1 MKPII
6 ALSFLA
12 LACAKTGGDSSLP
25 ESEPIS
31 GPTHTIWAG
40 WNHTWGMLSHRAS
53 YIQVE
58 SGTGETASSGI
69 VGGDWS
75 TGDTWT
81 DDVEYRIHQQHVTGE
96 VLQVELGS
104 ATLIVGPEGTDGTS
118 VDIDMSD
125 AAVVVLQGF
134 EFNTDIDQSE
144 DYPEGYDPALG
155 YTSRGFGMG
164 VSLSEDGRVDVTA
177 SVHWGPRDRPDMNSA
192 IPFAQT
198 EVTVHFAA
206 LSGFPSADRAHYT
219 GQQDLAHDPPLS
231 AQQGLHEPLEWD
243 GFGFAAI
250 ESFELSLFDTD
261 GEDGGDYLR
270 SFGVELA
277 PTEDGRPPTTIQT
290 EILTSAPLEL
300 GTMSMAAD
308 VTAIWV
314 PLDSSTSR
322 IQGVTLSGSHPV
334 GAHIVPID
342 LTR

>member
-6 ALSFLA
+6 ALSFLT
-12 LACAKTGGDSSLP
+12 LACTHADDDATLP
-25 ESEPIS
+25 KSETIS

-58 SGTGETASSGI
+58 PGAGETASSGI

-75 TGDTWT
+75 TGDTWS
-81 DDVEYRIHQQHVTGE
+81 DDVEYRIHQQHITGE

-104 ATLIVGPEGTDGTS
+104 ATLIVGPEGTEGTS
-118 VDIDMSD
+118 VDIDMTD

-144 DYPEGYDPALG
+144 DYPVGYDPALG

-164 VSLSEDGRVDVTA
+164 VSLNEDGRVDVTA
-177 SVHWGPRDRPDMNSA
+177 SVQWGPRDRPDMNSA
-192 IPFAQT
+192 IPFAET
-198 EVTVHFAA
+198 EVTVYFAA
-206 LSGFPSADRAHYT
+206 LSGFSSSDGAHYT
-219 GQQDLAHDPPLS
+219 GRQDLAHDPPLS
-231 AQQGLHEPLEWD
+231 DQQGLSEPLMWD

-270 SFGVELA
+270 SFGVEVT
-277 PTEDGRPPTTIQT
+277 PTEDGQPPTTIKT
-290 EILTSAPLEL
+290 EILTYAPLEL
-300 GTMSMAAD
+300 GTMSMAVD
-308 VTAIWV
+308 VNAVWI
-314 PLDSSTSR
+314 PLHASTSR
-322 IQGVTLSGSHPV
+322 IEGVTVSGTHPV
-334 GAHIVPID
+334 GSHSVPID
-342 LTR
+342 PTP